1 MANGFKHILLALVS
15 SLVSLEML
23 AISSY
28 RHNVAIAETI
38 TIPQQ
43 PVQPSLWWLTQR
55 LNQGWVENIVINAEA
70 KQAIVIINMGR
81 WTSADYLQRFSFL
94 FKLGNEA
101 QKQDFNVMLSNRLNQ
116 KVAEYSARADS
127 WRIDPKALGAEPF
140 RVNAPT
146 LLQQQF

>member
-1 MANGFKHILLALVS
+1 MANGFKCLVLASWLIS
-15 SLVSLEML
+15 IE
-23 AISSY
+23 AIATNLSQ
-28 RHNVAIAETI
+28 HNTVIAETI

-55 LNQGWVENIVINAEA
+55 LNAGWVENIAIDTETRQATITINT
-70 KQAIVIINMGR
+70 NR

-116 KVAEYSARADS
+116 KVAEYSAKADV
-127 WRIDPKALGAEPF
+127 WRIDPKTLGAEPF
-140 RVNAPT
+140 RVIAPT
-146 LLQQQF
+146 LLSQ